1 MQLLHKNTTRSQ
13 LSFYSILASVV
24 LISVLFLVNLL
35 MWRNAP
41 NFGFGFRNATG
52 IKVVGVVRSHGEM
65 AGLRVGDRILA
76 VNGKAYDTYTEF
88 NTAKNWKLG
97 DINTYLIEREGG
109 KLEIAVE
116 NVPLGLKK
124 SLTESGMPFLM
135 GMCYAFIGALVFMMK
150 PHRRASW
157 AFFLFTVTLG
167 LMLTFL
173 FKVGVLRPFWLE
185 NFILFAYCF
194 LPPTMIHLAFT
205 FPEERSLLRQL
216 LPLRFLPYM
225 LSAVLFLSIRT
236 ATATIMNA
244 PRTLLVA
251 VVAYIVFGVLFF
263 LGSNM
268 QLWLMSRSEIV
279 IRRAKMILLGFAISA
294 SIPLLDFSSNTLFGV
309 YLVPGFNYYLPF
321 FIVFPAFVGYSIVK
335 HDLFDIDT
343 IIKRTYGYVLTT
355 GAVAGVYG
363 LFVLVSNLAFGG
375 FEFTQSPL
383 FPLIFILGVVFFFNP
398 IRNRVQKVVDRVF
411 YRLEYD
417 YRETV
422 EKISETM
429 RSLIGLDETVRA
441 ILNTAQGAMFIESGC
456 VLLQSRDKKEYVSLV
471 RFREP
476 DPRPGF
482 EARRDKISGEQEQSH
497 AFEAK
502 EDIEGERARDAEGS
516 QGKARAN
523 GSCNIPEL
531 RVSAEDALIRKL
543 AERKKELT
551 RYDIQEDPSFETE
564 RDLCY
569 RTFDALGG
577 SLIVP
582 LIYEDRLT
590 GLVSL
595 GKKKSGKFYRRED
608 INLLKTLANQ
618 GAVAI
623 ENALMIEDVIEKERM
638 EEELNIA
645 RDLQISMLPASCPQM
660 EGFDL
665 AALSTPAREV
675 GGDFF
680 DFIEIGDGKVGLIVG
695 DVTGKSVSGALV
707 MSAARSVFRM
717 LSEDRLS
724 VEDIMMRANRRA
736 KKDIK
741 SGMFVALLYALLDS
755 KERSVSLCSAGQSQP
770 IHYSASTRRASLVQT
785 EGDTFPIGILDEVE
799 YKETRLQLAPG
810 DRLVLYTDGI
820 VEAMNEKQEIYGFE
834 RLLELVQDSG
844 SLDAETLLKEIMRQ
858 VNEFVGAAPQSDDL
872 TVIVIS
878 VK

>member
-1 MQLLHKNTTRSQ
+1 MQPLHKNSLFSQ
-13 LSFYSILASVV
+13 LSFFLVLASVI
-24 LISVLFLVNLL
+24 LISVLFLANLI

-52 IKVVGVVRSHGEM
+52 IKVVGVVRTHGEM
-65 AGLRVGDRILA
+65 AGLRVGDHILA
-76 VNGKAYDTYTEF
+76 VNGKTYDTYPEF

-97 DINTYLIEREGG
+97 EINTYLIERDGR
-109 KLEIAVE
+109 KIEIAVE
-116 NVPLGLKK
+116 NIPLGLKK
-124 SLTESGMPFLM
+124 SVNESGMPFLM
-135 GMCYAFIGALVFMMK
+135 GMCYAFIGVLVFLMK

-205 FPEERSLLRQL
+205 FPEERSLLKKS
-216 LPLRFLPYM
+216 LPLRFLPYIFSV
-225 LSAVLFLSIRT
+225 LLFLSIRS
-236 ATATIMNA
+236 ATTTIMSA
-244 PRTLLVA
+244 PRSSLVA
-251 VVAYIVFGVLFF
+251 LVAYIAFGVLFF
-263 LGSNM
+263 LGSNI
-268 QLWLMSRSEIV
+268 QLRLMSKSEIV
-279 IRRAKMILLGFAISA
+279 IRRSKMILLGFAISA
-294 SIPLLDFSSNTLFGV
+294 SIPLLDFGSNTLFRV

-335 HDLFDIDT
+335 HDLFDIDA

-441 ILNTAQGAMFIESGC
+441 ILNTAQGTMFIESGC
-456 VLLQSRDKKEYVSLV
+456 VLLQSRDKKEYVSVV

-476 DPRPGF
+476 DSRIGF
-482 EARRDKISGEQEQSH
+482 EAKRNQVTDEKENTYSVEVKESVVGEGGS
-497 AFEAK
+497 
-502 EDIEGERARDAEGS
+502 ERVRPEERNN
-516 QGKARAN
+516 GKLV
-523 GSCNIPEL
+523 CDTPEL
-531 RVSAEDALIRKL
+531 KVSAEDPLIRKL
-543 AERKKELT
+543 AEMKKELT
-551 RYDIQEDPSFETE
+551 IYDIQEDPFFEAD

-569 RTFDALGG
+569 TTFEALGG

-590 GLVSL
+590 GVISL
-595 GKKKSGKFYRRED
+595 GRKKSGKFYRRED

-645 RDLQISMLPASCPQM
+645 RDLQMSMLPASCPQV
-660 EGFDL
+660 EGFEI
-665 AALSTPAREV
+665 AALSEPAREV

-680 DFIEIGDGKVGLIVG
+680 DFIEMGEGKLGLIVG

-717 LSEDRLS
+717 LSEEGLN
-724 VEDIMMRANRRA
+724 VEEIMIRANRRA
-736 KKDIK
+736 KKDMK

-755 KERSVSLCSAGQSQP
+755 KERSVSLCSAGQTQP
-770 IHYSASTRRASLVQT
+770 IHFSASAGKPSLVQT

-799 YKETRLQLAPG
+799 YKDTQLHLAPG
-810 DRLVLYTDGI
+810 DRLVFYTDGI
-820 VEAMNEKQEIYGFE
+820 VEAMNSESQIFGFE
-834 RLLELVQDSG
+834 RLLELIKSACSMNAD
-844 SLDAETLLKEIMRQ
+844 DLLKEIMTK
-858 VNEFVGAAPQSDDL
+858 VNEFVGGAPQSDDL

-878 VK
+878 VR